1 MIYRNNCIFFV
12 KFLIFSHKSLH
23 SFGCNELV
31 GSFKIIK
38 ISFNLPKRSLVI
50 RSLCNS
56 SPLRDGIDLLKFK
69 CPNPKFILFCI
80 NFLKFFKDNSYLKIF
95 KANISLQSLLKSNN
109 KKSFKKN
116 PSSKDKFNNFLSNLA
131 PLQKLQGIF
140 FINFSYPLISFN
152 SVKIPR

>member
-31 GSFKIIK
+31 GSSKIIK
-38 ISFNLPKRSLVI
+38 ISFNLPKRSLAI

-56 SPLRDGIDLLKFK
+56 PPLRDGIDLLKFK

-80 NFLKFFKDNSYLKIF
+80 KFLKFFKDSSSLKIS
-95 KANISLQSLLKSNN
+95 KVNISLQSLLKSNN
-109 KKSFKKN
+109 KKSFKKIR
-116 PSSKDKFNNFLSNLA
+116 PQKINLI
-131 PLQKLQGIF
+131 IF
-140 FINFSYPLISFN
+140 YLILHRCKNCKEFFS
-152 SVKIPR
+152 